1 MAKDQLNSDIVT
13 IFLYAPKK
21 RQLWSRWGTNLPND
35 ITTGKTRP
43 IRVPASASDRCRD
56 PRQYLLRRK
65 QSVGGYRGRVL
76 QLVGHG
82 EHPGRVQ
89 GWVL

>member
-1 MAKDQLNSDIVT
+1 MAKEQLNSDIVT

-43 IRVPASASDRCRD
+43 IRVPANVRRPGVRGDAP
-56 PRQYLLRRK
+56 PRG
-65 QSVGGYRGRVL
+65 VGGSPRNSACV
-76 QLVGHG
+76 
-82 EHPGRVQ
+82 
-89 GWVL
+89 